1 MCNDCESKAEY
12 DRYGNELDEF
22 LDCTLTRQDLSIEC
36 INSIKALKK
45 NLKSKE
51 YKLAGYNRHF
61 VKNCMDAMTT
71 SAVEGNNRVV
81 KHGCFSINA
90 RMNIDSATRRLLRGI
105 NMRLQ
110 KRIKMARREVCDFQ
124 ILLYFV
130 TICIDVS
137 YLIQY
142 DMLDSQ
148 KQLCVISPN
157 KESYHH
163 KSTGYH

>member
-1 MCNDCESKAEY
+1 MKMCNDCENKAEY
-12 DRYGNELDEF
+12 DVYGIELDEF
-22 LDCTLTRQDLSIEC
+22 LDCDLTRNDLTIEC

-51 YKLAGYNRHF
+51 YKLAGYNRHL

-90 RMNIDSATRRLLRGI
+90 RMNIDSSTRRLLRGI

-110 KRIKMARREVCDFQ
+110 KRRNMAHREV
-124 ILLYFV
+124 
-130 TICIDVS
+130 
-137 YLIQY
+137 
-142 DMLDSQ
+142 
-148 KQLCVISPN
+148 
-157 KESYHH
+157 
-163 KSTGYH
+163 